1 MTHGTPTSGKHVPSI
16 VEPGTLLSSR
26 LRLTMLL
33 NPCDKGTSVNNVDIK
48 SKSRISTTVLRAPFT
63 FLDSEIVDDNQ
74 VSIT

>member
-1 MTHGTPTSGKHVPSI
+1 MARPLLAEHVPSI

-33 NPCDKGTSVNNVDIK
+33 NTCDKGTGVNNVDIK
-48 SKSRISTTVLRAPFT
+48 SKSRISTTVLRTPFT
-63 FLDSEIVDDNQ
+63 YLDCEIVDDSR